1 MDEKIYGIDLGTTNS
16 CISLI
21 EEGRPRVIPID
32 GDGIVPS
39 VVSFDGGET
48 LVGRRALNRCIAFP
62 DESTRSVKR
71 LMGGT
76 EKIQAAGKSYDPE
89 DISAMILGYLRDEA
103 KRIEG
108 HEVRRVVITVPAYFS
123 DAQRRATI
131 DAGERAGLTVER
143 IVNEPTAAALFYDK
157 LRVSREDAPAEAANE
172 TPWRHALVY
181 DLGGGTFDVSILRM
195 GEIIE
200 VLSSTGDT
208 RLGGDDFDERLLELM
223 LAHIEDDGG
232 PALIGHRPAIA
243 RLRAV
248 AERAKIELS
257 TRASALIEEA
267 NIPTP
272 DGTRCALSMEVTRE
286 GLQALTAYLI
296 DRTIDFI
303 MKALDEANLRPG
315 DIDRVLLVGGMTRMP
330 AVAERL
336 TELFGGANMP
346 VVDPDRSVALGAA
359 IQGGIISGAETDQIL
374 LDVTAHTLSTAA
386 LEGGELIC
394 VPIIPRNTPIPATRS
409 RMFYTMMQN
418 QRTARIEVY
427 QGESRLP
434 HENTLIGR
442 TELQLA
448 KAEEHCPIVVEYAY
462 DLNGIIRVTVEQ
474 KGYSRRTEVRMDSR
488 NPLGEATQEIDE
500 MADDETGL
508 DDVTPAATPINFV
521 TNRARKKLGSMPPG
535 EAHDAFEKLLAGYE
549 DALLAESDE
558 IDEIEDELLEA
569 MERL

>member
-1 MDEKIYGIDLGTTNS
+1 MNEKIYGIDLGTTNS

-21 EEGRPRVIPID
+21 EAGRPRVVPID

-39 VVSFDGGET
+39 VVSFDGSET
-48 LVGRRALNRCIAFP
+48 LVGRRALNRYAAFP
-62 DESTRSVKR
+62 EESVRSVKR
-71 LMGGT
+71 LMGGPD
-76 EKIQAAGKSYDPE
+76 KIKAAGRTYDPE
-89 DISAMILGYLRDEA
+89 DISAAILGYLRDEA
-103 KRIEG
+103 QRIEG
-108 HEVRRVVITVPAYFS
+108 HEVRRVVVTVPAYFS

-131 DAGERAGLTVER
+131 DAGERAGLKVER

-157 LRVSREDAPAEAANE
+157 LRVSREDGLDEDGAH
-172 TPWRHALVY
+172 WRRALVY

-223 LAHIEDDGG
+223 LMRIEEEGG
-232 PALIGHRPAIA
+232 PSLMGYRPAIA
-243 RLRAV
+243 RLRTA

-272 DGTRCALSMEVTRE
+272 DGTRCSLSMEITRE
-286 GLQALTAYLI
+286 AFQALTAYLI

-303 MKALDEANLRPG
+303 MKALDEADLRPG

-330 AVAERL
+330 AVSERL
-336 TELFGGANMP
+336 AELFGDVSMP

-359 IQGGIISGAETDQIL
+359 IQGGIISGEETDQIL

-386 LEGGELIC
+386 LSGDGLLC

-409 RMFYTMMQN
+409 RMFYSMAQN
-418 QRTARIEVY
+418 QRTATVEVY
-427 QGESRLP
+427 QGESGLP
-434 HENTLIGR
+434 KENTLIGR
-442 TELQLA
+442 TVLQLA
-448 KAEEHCPIVVEYAY
+448 KAEEHCPIVIEYAY
-462 DLNGIIRVTVEQ
+462 DLNGIIRVTAEQ

-488 NPLGEATQEIDE
+488 NPAGEAMQEINE
-500 MADDETGL
+500 MADDGA
-508 DDVTPAATPINFV
+508 DAAPTVIPVNFV
-521 TNRARKKLGSMPPG
+521 TNRARKKLEGMPHG
-535 EAHDAFEKLLAGYE
+535 EERDAFEKLLAAYE
-549 DALLAESDE
+549 EALLTESGE
-558 IDEIEDELLEA
+558 IDEIEDDLIEA
-569 MERL
+569 MENR